1 MQGVVTPILTI
12 LTAKTGVT
20 GQDVPVEM
28 SPKVVIILR
37 NGPKRNGMVPL
48 HYSVERNHNSA
59 CTLYTYIT

>member
-37 NGPKRNGMVPL
+37 NGTERNG
-48 HYSVERNHNSA
+48 SV
-59 CTLYTYIT
+59 TFDF